1 MIGKIKKM
9 YPKLQEKSDVIY
21 KEYKVENKISTYEQ
35 LIENISRLRNKEK
48 IDDVWYYIYQYYKS
62 QSDWNKKLEADLKG
76 LEYTNLPEKIKKENL
91 EKLYGNTLNT
101 SISRLEKYRSCP
113 FSYYLQYGLK
123 LKEKEQLKIQSFNTG
138 SFMHETIDEFF
149 EYVRQE

>member
-1 MIGKIKKM
+1 M

-76 LEYTNLPEKIKKENL
+76 LEYTNLPEKIKKR
-91 EKLYGNTLNT
+91 KFGK
-101 SISRLEKYRSCP
+101 IIWKYIK
-113 FSYYLQYGLK
+113 YKYIK
-123 LKEKEQLKIQSFNTG
+123 T
-138 SFMHETIDEFF
+138 
-149 EYVRQE
+149 